1 MEDCKSEKVVTDAV
15 SSLFLPIFFCNFR
28 STFTLV
34 LKKADFMYN
43 EYLIACSGS
52 SQHFFVKQYC
62 QFSN

>member
-34 LKKADFMYN
+34 LKKADFM
-43 EYLIACSGS
+43 LQGIFDCV
-52 SQHFFVKQYC
+52 QW
-62 QFSN
+62 